1 MNHFTEFFA
10 HMPTVGIANLFVCLL
25 KCCCCVST
33 LCRSFHLYTILSVK
47 EIAKSKVLCRYVQHL
62 NIRPAILS
70 VEVHANK
77 IKDPIEKAN
86 AIDGYN
92 IAKSKLEGCG
102 IKFQNLPAFWTN

>member
-1 MNHFTEFFA
+1 M
-10 HMPTVGIANLFVCLL
+10 CLSVNGL
-25 KCCCCVST
+25 LCLST
-33 LCRSFHLYTILSVK
+33 LCLCCISPYVIFTVK
-47 EIAKSKVLCRYVQHL
+47 EIAKSKILCKYGQHL
-62 NIRPAILS
+62 NIRAILS
-70 VEVHANK
+70 VEVHADK